1 MVGYGAS
8 DGEVFHGA
16 AVDIAE
22 EALIVASRDDEI
34 SDGVVAAVEMAKK
47 GTVLGANRGP
57 QVKDVVLLPTTRS
70 AMESEINIG
79 RQFEVE
85 VAATVG
91 NSHILGSG
99 VGTGSE
105 EGLCGTVVITR
116 SLVDDG
122 TESR

>member
-1 MVGYGAS
+1 MVGYGAGN
-8 DGEVFHGA
+8 GEVLHCA
-16 AVDIAE
+16 AVDITE
-22 EALIVASRDDEI
+22 EALIIVARNEEI
-34 SDGVVAAVEMAKK
+34 FDGAVAAVEMATE
-47 GTVLGANRGP
+47 GTSLGTDRGP
-57 QVKDVVLLPTTRS
+57 QVKDIVLLPTTGS
-70 AMESEINIG
+70 ATESEINIG

-116 SLVDDG
+116 SLVDDC